1 MIKLD
6 RNPQSVLDAV
16 CKVWQKYPDLRVGQ
30 IIENA
35 VCKPEQETACTSL
48 FNIEN
53 LELAAAIMDC
63 FEIEND

>member
-1 MIKLD
+1 MIRLD

-16 CKVWQKYPDLRVGQ
+16 CKVWKKYPDLRVGQ

-35 VCKPEQETACTSL
+35 VGTLDQEAAYTSL